1 MQVTFKE
8 SLLEIIAK
16 NPDYKFLFSYSEWET
31 DFLRF
36 YRSQTNYNISKK
48 AISLDTTMYKG
59 KKSLSFSITNPNIE
73 ILAEKIE
80 DAMATIDA
88 LPEDPDF
95 VDIETDTRK
104 ADERIK
110 TNNIEQMSL
119 EKKINY
125 LKKLADAVEP
135 YKFKIF
141 GTFICNYEYT
151 HLITSNGLDKVMR
164 FSPIYFETKAVSD
177 ENEVTVLEAFG
188 SENAEGFDI
197 DEVIRN
203 IIGKIQIAQSE
214 VIDVEP
220 GEYEVILAPRCIGEY
235 IGYYMGSCSAGS
247 LDRKNTLLEGKI
259 GEQVFPANF
268 TLIDDPKNPMIV
280 NYDYNSE
287 GHLYEKTPIFENG
300 VFKNFLVGSYYANK
314 LGMEKNG
321 AQASCLVMSTGD
333 RELEEMIKSTK
344 KGLFISSLH
353 YMNFINPKE
362 SSITGLTRDGTFLI
376 EDGKLTKVVNNLR
389 FTVKISDVINNITE
403 IENKAYTFPQSDN
416 YGQFSI
422 SASSMP
428 HVKVKSFN
436 ISSSTK
442 TV

>member
-1 MQVTFKE
+1 M
-8 SLLEIIAK
+8 
-16 NPDYKFLFSYSEWET
+16 
-31 DFLRF
+31 
-36 YRSQTNYNISKK
+36 
-48 AISLDTTMYKG
+48 
-59 KKSLSFSITNPNIE
+59 
-73 ILAEKIE
+73 
-80 DAMATIDA
+80 
-88 LPEDPDF
+88 
-95 VDIETDTRK
+95 
-104 ADERIK
+104 
-110 TNNIEQMSL
+110 
-119 EKKINY
+119 
-125 LKKLADAVEP
+125 
-135 YKFKIF
+135 
-141 GTFICNYEYT
+141 
-151 HLITSNGLDKVMR
+151 
-164 FSPIYFETKAVSD
+164 
-177 ENEVTVLEAFG
+177 
-188 SENAEGFDI
+188 
-197 DEVIRN
+197 IRN

>member
-1 MQVTFKE
+1 M
-8 SLLEIIAK
+8 
-16 NPDYKFLFSYSEWET
+16 
-31 DFLRF
+31 
-36 YRSQTNYNISKK
+36 
-48 AISLDTTMYKG
+48 
-59 KKSLSFSITNPNIE
+59 
-73 ILAEKIE
+73 AEKIE